1 MASEKGKPKKSKPK
15 KPGFFSRL
23 KKSINRRQDKLG
35 EKRRA
40 SFFTTREGSTKA
52 DPMQLASARK
62 YKIKSGDTL
71 SQIAR
76 NYGVS
81 LKALKEANKIK
92 DANKIRAGQNLIVPG
107 GMKPKAANVYEGTDM
122 SKITK
127 NQTKEQIAAQRKKN
141 KKIDEATK
149 DRSLERQGRTKGGV
163 RKNALFRKKGGSVK
177 KMSSGGMT
185 ARGMG
190 AATRGGNYRIR

>member
-1 MASEKGKPKKSKPK
+1 MAREKRKPPKKREGLFGRFK
-15 KPGFFSRL
+15 KAVQRQQEKVG
-23 KKSINRRQDKLG
+23 KK
-35 EKRRA
+35 KRD
-40 SFFTTREGSTKA
+40 SFYGTREGSTKA
-52 DPMQLASARK
+52 DPLQLASARK

-71 SQIAR
+71 SQVAR

-92 DANKIRAGQNLIVPG
+92 DANKIRAGQNIVVPG
-107 GMKPKAANVYEGTDM
+107 GKKPKATNVYEGTDM

-127 NQTKEQIAAQRKKN
+127 NQTPEQIAAQRKKN

-163 RKNALFRKKGGSVK
+163 RKSALFRKKAGGSVK

-190 AATRGGNYRIR
+190 AATRGGNFKIR